1 MPSSEYRRVSTL
13 WAGDALLSF
22 LIGGLIA
29 MVLVGGWPPDL
40 GEIRTWIAFG
50 TGGVIVIAGLIWN
63 RSKRS
68 KSSGA

>member
-1 MPSSEYRRVSTL
+1 M
-13 WAGDALLSF
+13 LLSF

-29 MVLVGGWPPDL
+29 MVLVGGWPSDL

-50 TGGVIVIAGLIWN
+50 AGGVIVVAGLVWN

-68 KSSGA
+68 ESSGA